1 MIVSDIELQRM
12 ILRML
17 EGLDKKFDDLNVKVD
32 ARFSALKCGEQNL
45 RIDRIEQRE
54 VERKE
59 SKAESKTLV
68 FTALFTAVSAFG
80 MNLWQWVK
88 GQ

>member
-32 ARFSALKCGEQNL
+32 ARFSALKCNDQNL

-54 VERKE
+54 ADRKE
-59 SKAESKTLV
+59 SKALIWTG
-68 FTALFTAVSAFG
+68 LFTAFGAFG
-80 MNLWQWVK
+80 MSLWQWMK